1 MSGSVRRI
9 EVTGPARPAT
19 AWERYADLDAWPTW
33 APQIR
38 SVESD
43 GRRLALGRAGTVH
56 VVGGL
61 RVPFVVTAVDDLR
74 LTWSWIARVGPVA
87 LTLHHD
93 LQDAGDVTVAGLVL
107 EGPTLVVGAYGPLT
121 RGPLARLLRP

>member
-1 MSGSVRRI
+1 VSSTVHRI
-9 EVTGPARPAT
+9 EVTGHALPEV
-19 AWERYADLDAWPTW
+19 AWERYADLALWSAW

-38 SVESD
+38 SVEAD
-43 GRRLALGRAGTVH
+43 GPRLAAGRSGTVH

-61 RVPFVVTAVDDLR
+61 RVPFVVTAVDDER

-93 LQDAGDVTVAGLVL
+93 LSPAPEGTTAGLVV
-107 EGPTLVVGAYGPLT
+107 EGPALVAVTYGPLT
-121 RGPLARLLRP
+121 RAPLARLVRP

>member
-1 MSGSVRRI
+1 MRSTVRRI
-9 EVTGPARPAT
+9 EVTGRARVET
-19 AWERYADLDAWPTW
+19 AWERYADLARWPGW

-38 SVESD
+38 SVEAD
-43 GRRLALGRAGTVH
+43 GPRLAAGRSGTVR

-61 RVPFVVTAVDDLR
+61 RVPFVVTAVDEER

-93 LQDAGDVTVAGLVL
+93 LSVAREGTAAGLVV
-107 EGPTLVVGAYGPLT
+107 EGPALVAATYGPLT
-121 RGPLARLLRP
+121 RAPLARLVRP